1 MQIITKF
8 STDFNTPVEI
18 TIYGPNEIPVGHK
31 LHGRKLSRHGTYT
44 RSLIL
49 FSGVRVVFVIF
60 RFCEKTDSGYVTYSL
75 LPFYISPFQ
84 RHINT
89 LIDQVLQLFFLEH
102 KSISSISNML
112 DIGLP
117 TIHRW
122 ITRFAAVAED
132 IDTITEKVMI
142 SSKPGYRA
150 ASCSANNIIK
160 VVKSVFKKI
169 FHLVQDKIIL
179 LDYGITS
186 WINLRLKPFL
196 GKLDN
201 IATYA

>member
-8 STDFNTPVEI
+8 STDFNTSVEI

-31 LHGRKLSRHGTYT
+31 LYGRKLSRHGTYT

-49 FSGVRVVFVIF
+49 FSGVRVEFVIF
-60 RFCEKTDSGYVTYSL
+60 RFCEKTDTGYVTYSL

-89 LIDQVLQLFFLEH
+89 FIDQVLQLFFLEH
-102 KSISSISNML
+102 KSMSSISNML

-117 TIHRW
+117 TIQRW
-122 ITRFAAVAED
+122 VTRFAAAVED
-132 IDTITEKVMI
+132 IDKNTETAMI
-142 SSKPGYRA
+142 NSKPGYRA
-150 ASCSANNIIK
+150 ASYSANNIVK
-160 VVKSVFKKI
+160 VVKSILKKV

-186 WINLRLKPFL
+186 WVNLRLKPFL
-196 GKLDN
+196 GKPDN
-201 IATYA
+201 IAAYA

>member
-1 MQIITKF
+1 MQIITKI
-8 STDFNTPVEI
+8 STDFNTLVEI

-31 LHGRKLSRHGTYT
+31 LYGRKLSRHGTYT

-49 FSGVRVVFVIF
+49 FNGVRVVFVIF
-60 RFCEKTDSGYVTYSL
+60 RFCEKTDTGYITYSL

-89 LIDQVLQLFFLEH
+89 FIDQVLQLFFLEH

-117 TIHRW
+117 TIRRW
-122 ITRFAAVAED
+122 ITKFAAAAED
-132 IDTITEKVMI
+132 IDTDTEKAMVN
-142 SSKPGYRA
+142 SKPGYRA
-150 ASCSANNIIK
+150 VPYSANSIVKI
-160 VVKSVFKKI
+160 VKSVFKKV
-169 FHLVQDKIIL
+169 FHLVKDKISL

-196 GKLDN
+196 GRPDN
-201 IATYA
+201 IAAYA